1 MHRADGFHLGCEKQ
15 IEISHIG
22 SPGLI
27 AKIPEEPRFMS
38 VTYRKKTETTEQSD
52 KKRSGH
58 TKVKP
63 PLIPVTMPGRY
74 SVGNVIAVSGWSHAK
89 LSQRIRDKQFPEP
102 MKDGHINYWP
112 TYVVKEALGL

>member
-1 MHRADGFHLGCEKQ
+1 
-15 IEISHIG
+15 
-22 SPGLI
+22 
-27 AKIPEEPRFMS
+27 MS